1 MIGSKISVK
10 ALAMEVLVALVLFI
24 LLMVFVYGPDTV
36 LEVLHVLHHF
46 IFTTFQGR
54 YYYYLC
60 FADKEQRQL
69 EVE

>member
-10 ALAMEVLVALVLFI
+10 TLALEVLVALVLFI
-24 LLMVFVYGPDTV
+24 PRMVFVYGPDTV
-36 LEVLHVLHHF
+36 LEVLHVLHHC